1 MYLMGRSRRRRRRDN
16 YSLKFELNP
25 NYCDG
30 RIVTEAEVYY
40 KLYLRERAKRMRY
53 ERKAKAALA
62 YVVKAT
68 HMPSP
73 FRKAL
78 IKHLK

>member
-1 MYLMGRSRRRRRRDN
+1 MYLMGGRRRRRGD
-16 YSLKFELNP
+16 YTLKFEINP

-30 RIVTEAEVYY
+30 RVVSDAEVYY
-40 KLYLRERAKRMRY
+40 KLYLSERAKRLRY
-53 ERKAKAALA
+53 ERKVKATKS
-62 YVVKAT
+62 YVTKAT

-78 IKHLK
+78 LQLLR